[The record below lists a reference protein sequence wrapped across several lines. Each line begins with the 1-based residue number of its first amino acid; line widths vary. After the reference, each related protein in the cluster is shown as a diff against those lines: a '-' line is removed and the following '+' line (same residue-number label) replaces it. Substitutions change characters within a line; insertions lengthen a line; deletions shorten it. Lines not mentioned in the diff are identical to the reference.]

1 MIIEKMLRNRGMMT
15 EETIK
20 VTEHVTKHRRAKKP
34 LVSSFLFIIIA
45 VTAVL
50 GYVAGM
56 YHYQIEAA
64 VGPVFGYKDH
74 SGSIDLSS
82 LQQTYNSLAANY
94 DGKLDMSKLI
104 QGANSGLVAA
114 AGDVYTVYMNP
125 TESTSFNNSLSGNI
139 GGGIG
144 AEIGIKND
152 KITVL
157 KVLDN
162 NPAKTAGLATND
174 IVLDIN
180 DQSTSGWTVD
190 KAVGLIRGDKGTTV
204 KLTIQR
210 GSEAK
215 DYTITRAIIN
225 NPSVT
230 SSVVDGVG
238 TMTITR
244 FDTETGNLARIA
256 AQDFKKQSVKAV
268 ILDLRNNGG
277 GYVDAAKDVA
287 GLWLDNQVVV
297 TERVDGKIKDTL
309 TTGSDA
315 ILSGISTA
323 VLVNGNSASASEIVA
338 GALQDHGA
346 AKLVGEK
353 TFGKGSVQQLL
364 SLAGGAQLKV
374 TIARWYTPN
383 GKNINKQGIS
393 PDVAAGL
400 TQTDFDNG
408 IDPQFDAAKKL
419 LGL

>member
-1 MIIEKMLRNRGMMT
+1 MT
-15 EETIK
+15 EDTTTK
-20 VTEHVTKHRRAKKP
+20 VTKHIIKHRRAKKP
-34 LVSSFLFIIIA
+34 LVPNFLFIVIA
-45 VTAVL
+45 ITAAL
-50 GYVAGM
+50 GYIAGM

-64 VGPVFGYKDH
+64 IGPVFGYKAH
-74 SGSIDLSS
+74 SGSIDFSS

-94 DGKLDMSKLI
+94 DGKLDVSKLI

-114 AGDVYTVYMNP
+114 AGDVYTMYMNS
-125 TESTSFNNSLSGNI
+125 TEATSYNNGLAGNI

-144 AEIGIKND
+144 ADIGLKNN
-152 KITVL
+152 KTTII
-157 KVLDN
+157 KVLDD
-162 NPAKTAGLATND
+162 NPAKAAGLVAND
-174 IVLDIN
+174 IILDIN

-190 KAVGLIRGDKGTTV
+190 KAVSSIRGDKGTTV

-210 GSEAK
+210 ASEVK

-244 FDTETGNLARIA
+244 FDTETSSLARIA

-287 GLWLDNQVVV
+287 GLWLNNQVVV

-309 TTGSDA
+309 TTGNDA
-315 ILSGISTA
+315 ILSGIPTA

-338 GALQDHGA
+338 GALQDHGVS
-346 AKLVGEK
+346 KLVGEK

-364 SLAGGAQLKV
+364 PLTGGAQLKV
-374 TIARWYTPN
+374 TIARWYTPD

-393 PDVAAGL
+393 PDIAANL

-408 IDPQFDAAKKL
+408 VDPQFDAAKKL

>member
-1 MIIEKMLRNRGMMT
+1 MT
-15 EETIK
+15 EGTTK
-20 VTEHVTKHRRAKKP
+20 VTEHAVKHRRAKKP
-34 LVSSFLFIIIA
+34 LVSSFSFIIIA
-45 VTAVL
+45 VTAAL

-64 VGPVFGYKDH
+64 IGPVFGYKAH
-74 SGSIDLSS
+74 SGSIDFSS

-94 DGKLDMSKLI
+94 DGKLDVSKLI
-104 QGANSGLVAA
+104 QGANNGLVAA

-125 TESTSFNNSLSGNI
+125 TESISFNNSLSGNI

-144 AEIGIKND
+144 AEIGLKNN

-162 NPAKTAGLATND
+162 NPAKTAGLAAND
-174 IVLDIN
+174 VVLDIN

-190 KAVGLIRGDKGTTV
+190 KAVSSIRGDKGTTV

-210 GSEAK
+210 GSEVK

-230 SSVVDGVG
+230 SSVADGVG

-287 GLWLDNQVVV
+287 GLWLNNQVVV

-309 TTGSDA
+309 TTGNDA
-315 ILSGISTA
+315 ILSGIPTA

-338 GALQDHGA
+338 GALQDHSA

-364 SLAGGAQLKV
+364 SLTGGAQLKV

-408 IDPQFDAAKKL
+408 VDPQFDAAKKL

>member
-1 MIIEKMLRNRGMMT
+1 MT
-15 EETIK
+15 EETTK
-20 VTEHVTKHRRAKKP
+20 VTEHVAKHRRAKRP

-45 VTAVL
+45 VTAAL

-64 VGPVFGYKDH
+64 IGPVFGYKAH
-74 SGSIDLSS
+74 SGSIDFSS

-94 DGKLDMSKLI
+94 DGKLDASKLI
-104 QGANSGLVAA
+104 QGANNGLVAA
-114 AGDVYTVYMNP
+114 AGDVYTIYMNP

-144 AEIGIKND
+144 AEIGLKNN

-162 NPAKTAGLATND
+162 NPAKTAGLAAND

-190 KAVGLIRGDKGTTV
+190 KAVGSIRGDKGTTV

-210 GSEAK
+210 ASEVK
-215 DYTITRAIIN
+215 DYTITRAIIS

-287 GLWLDNQVVV
+287 GLWLNNQVVV

-309 TTGSDA
+309 KTGNDA
-315 ILSGISTA
+315 ILSGMLTA

-338 GALQDHGA
+338 GALQDHSA

-364 SLAGGAQLKV
+364 SLTGGAQLKV

-393 PDVAAGL
+393 PDIAAGL